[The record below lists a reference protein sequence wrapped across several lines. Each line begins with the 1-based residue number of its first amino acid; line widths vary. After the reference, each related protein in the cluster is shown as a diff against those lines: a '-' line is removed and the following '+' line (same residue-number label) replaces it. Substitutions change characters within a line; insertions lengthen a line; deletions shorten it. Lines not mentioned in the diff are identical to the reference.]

1 MINISD
7 YKKPE
12 YILDQ
17 ESLTLALA
25 ELHNIKKIL
34 LNNSDNE
41 IVLNGFIITDIIST
55 MFQALRNVFSNIL
68 KNKMFSFNVNKSE
81 FKIFYS
87 SNIKKIQRVL
97 SLPWES
103 ISDIEVDFP
112 RGMKTNY
119 LTVISNINSTYNIL
133 NMKDTSNN
141 IVRILTDIFTD
152 LVKLNKLSNIVDNN
166 QIKVLDDKINRC
178 DKLVSKNFEDKRTFT
193 KPLKKLFKD
202 NNDLKL
208 VTNDLLTM
216 EQNII
221 NVTTIFD
228 NMKKCENKCDDII
241 NKLEVMEDKDIDK
254 TILANI
260 SDYVKNIA
268 GLFESYS
275 VNTTAHT
282 VIEHNMIYVIKEL
295 GVKNKIF

>member
-1 MINISD
+1 MIDIND

-17 ESLTLALA
+17 ESLELALA

-87 SNIKKIQRVL
+87 SNTKKIQRVL

-112 RGMKTNY
+112 RGMKTDY
-119 LTVISNINSTYNIL
+119 LTVINNINSTYNIL

-166 QIKVLDDKINRC
+166 QINALDDKINRC

-216 EQNII
+216 EQNIL

-254 TILANI
+254 TILANL

-275 VNTTAHT
+275 VNVTTHT

>member
-1 MINISD
+1 MIDIND

-17 ESLTLALA
+17 ESLELALA

-41 IVLNGFIITDIIST
+41 ILLNGFIITDIIST

-87 SNIKKIQRVL
+87 SNTKKIQRVL

-112 RGMKTNY
+112 RGMKTDY
-119 LTVISNINSTYNIL
+119 LTVINNINSTYNIL

-166 QIKVLDDKINRC
+166 QIKALDDKINRC
-178 DKLVSKNFEDKRTFT
+178 DKLVSKNFEDKRTFV

-216 EQNII
+216 EQNIL

-254 TILANI
+254 TILANL

-275 VNTTAHT
+275 VNVTTHT

>member
-1 MINISD
+1 MIDIND

-17 ESLTLALA
+17 ESLALALA

-87 SNIKKIQRVL
+87 SNTKKIQRVL

-112 RGMKTNY
+112 RGMKTDY
-119 LTVISNINSTYNIL
+119 LTVINNINSTYNIL

-166 QIKVLDDKINRC
+166 QIKALDDKINRC

-216 EQNII
+216 EQNIL

-254 TILANI
+254 TILANL

-275 VNTTAHT
+275 VNVTTHT

>member
-1 MINISD
+1 
-7 YKKPE
+7 
-12 YILDQ
+12 
-17 ESLTLALA
+17 
-25 ELHNIKKIL
+25 
-34 LNNSDNE
+34 
-41 IVLNGFIITDIIST
+41 
-55 MFQALRNVFSNIL
+55 
-68 KNKMFSFNVNKSE
+68 
-81 FKIFYS
+81 
-87 SNIKKIQRVL
+87 
-97 SLPWES
+97 
-103 ISDIEVDFP
+103 
-112 RGMKTNY
+112 
-119 LTVISNINSTYNIL
+119 
-133 NMKDTSNN
+133 MKDTSNN

-166 QIKVLDDKINRC
+166 QIKALDDKINRC
-178 DKLVSKNFEDKRTFT
+178 DKLVSKNFEDKRTFV

-216 EQNII
+216 EQNIL

-254 TILANI
+254 TILANL

-275 VNTTAHT
+275 VNVTTHT